1 MAREAEVHEV
11 QPGDGVLGAQPGV
24 VALELQPG
32 SVALP
37 APIGVATVVR
47 RAGPRLARDGFGPL
61 AIFFTGWKLIGLT
74 AGILMAVAFGLTI
87 FVHERRAG
95 RPATVVR
102 LALLLVAIR
111 ALVGFTSGSARVYLA
126 QEIAI
131 DVLLG
136 SAVLASLRTRRPFA
150 SWFAEDVYPFP
161 EEMRESQTFMQAMRT
176 VTLVWGAYFFARGLV
191 RVASL
196 LTLSTDR
203 YALVIALTDAPFL
216 IALLAWSV
224 YHTSTVFRASD
235 EWGAMMAA
243 AEQPAGPPTAGG

>member
-1 MAREAEVHEV
+1 M
-11 QPGDGVLGAQPGV
+11 
-24 VALELQPG
+24 
-32 SVALP
+32 
-37 APIGVATVVR
+37 
-47 RAGPRLARDGFGPL
+47 
-61 AIFFTGWKLIGLT
+61 
-74 AGILMAVAFGLTI
+74 
-87 FVHERRAG
+87 
-95 RPATVVR
+95 
-102 LALLLVAIR
+102 
-111 ALVGFTSGSARVYLA
+111 
-126 QEIAI
+126 
-131 DVLLG
+131 
-136 SAVLASLRTRRPFA
+136 LASLRTRRPFA

-161 EEMRESQTFMQAMRT
+161 EEMRESQTFTQAMRT

-191 RVASL
+191 RVAAL